1 MVYTLYN
8 IYLDKI
14 ACFVLERIMSYKKE
28 TGFINPLNIDET
40 VPDSR
45 SEVSESTSG
54 VASNAVELDEED
66 KNEYL
71 TSWHIRFFF

>member
-8 IYLDKI
+8 RYWDKI
-14 ACFVLERIMSYKKE
+14 AYFVLEQIMSYKKK
-28 TGFINPLNIDET
+28 TGFINPLDINET

-54 VASNAVELDEED
+54 VASNAVESDEED
-66 KNEYL
+66 KNEYFKDSL
-71 TSWHIRFFF
+71 A